1 MTFTFPP
8 KISLARL
15 PTPLQP
21 LSRLTAMVGGPN
33 LWVKRDDLSEF
44 GPGGNKIRKLEYVVC
59 EAIAQGAD
67 TLITC
72 GGLQS
77 NHCRAT
83 ALIAARLGLK
93 CHLLLRGDAPAH
105 FEANTFLAQ
114 LAGASIQCFPWREYQ
129 QLDALF
135 EKEAQALKLR
145 GHNPFLIPTGASDEI
160 GLWGYIE
167 AARELLTDIGEH
179 LKGSTLVVCSTG
191 SGGTHTGLAVG
202 FAESSG
208 PTVRAYAVCDSR
220 EYFVQKADKDIRS
233 WQARYS
239 VQTNIR
245 AKALDFV
252 DDYIGPGY
260 AKPYQKMLDTIKFV
274 ASSEGLLLDPVY
286 TGKAFH
292 GLLEDI
298 RGGKLNQFENVV
310 FVHTGGVFGVF
321 PYRGDF

>member
-1 MTFTFPP
+1 MAFKFPS
-8 KISLARL
+8 KISLAQL

-21 LSRLTAMVGGPN
+21 LSRLSAMVGGPN
-33 LWVKRDDLSEF
+33 LWVKRDDLTEF

-59 EAIAQGAD
+59 EALAQGAD

-83 ALIAARLGLK
+83 ALIAARMGLK
-93 CHLLLRGDAPAH
+93 CHLLLRGEALSQ
-105 FEANTFLAQ
+105 FEANTFLAR
-114 LAGASIQCFPWREYQ
+114 LAGASIQCLPLREYQ
-129 QLDALF
+129 HLDDRF
-135 EKEAQALKLR
+135 EEAAQAFKVR
-145 GHNPFLIPTGASDEI
+145 GHTPFLIPTGASDEI

-167 AARELLTDIGEH
+167 GACELLTDIRKH
-179 LKGSTLVVCSTG
+179 LQGPTLVVCATG

-202 FAESSG
+202 LAESHG
-208 PTVRAYAVCDSR
+208 PRVRAYAVCDSR
-220 EYFVQKADKDIRS
+220 DYFVQKAEKDIHS
-233 WQARYS
+233 WQVRYS
-239 VQTNIR
+239 VHAEIR
-245 AKALDFV
+245 ADALDIV

-260 AKPYQKMLDTIKFV
+260 AKPYQEMLDTIKLV
-274 ASSEGLLLDPVY
+274 ANSEGLVLDPVY

-298 RGGKLNQFENVV
+298 KAGQLNQFDNVV

-321 PYRGDF
+321 PYQGDF